1 MPCQA
6 DVKKVVAIDTFN
18 KAKAAYMKSLDGL
31 LDAYSG
37 VRPLINQGKFKEA
50 EAYLDSMP
58 DCSPRTLMLMN
69 IYERADGVVD
79 YLKHPLKIGEKL

>member
-6 DVKKVVAIDTFN
+6 DITKVVAIDTFN

-31 LDAYSG
+31 LDAYAG
-37 VRPLINQGKFKEA
+37 VILLINEGRFKEA

-58 DCSPRTLMLMN
+58 ECSAKILTLKN
-69 IYERADGVVD
+69 IYDREDGIVD
-79 YLKHPLKIGEKL
+79 YLKHPLKTGVK